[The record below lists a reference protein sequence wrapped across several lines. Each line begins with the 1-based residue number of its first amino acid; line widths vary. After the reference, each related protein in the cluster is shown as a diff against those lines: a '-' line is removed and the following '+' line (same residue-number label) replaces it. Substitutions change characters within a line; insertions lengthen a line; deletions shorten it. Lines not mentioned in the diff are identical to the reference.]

1 MIYTQH
7 CFTNLYQ
14 PLSLKLLAIVE
25 TDDFSDLFSHLALVN
40 NSSLLPVLKIPPS

>member
-40 NSSLLPVLKIPPS
+40 NSSLLPVPKIPPS